1 MNDNDKNNNN
11 ILTFTPK
18 DAKIEIDAEIVDSF
32 TTGIKQIDAY
42 TEAQRIS
49 RSLMYGFVKVF
60 EERYGI
66 KKPIFFKDA
75 AVLSLLIVGTILR
88 QRGIEDA
95 GEVQLLN
102 DIQEMMDSKVDE
114 NEPDEE

>member
-1 MNDNDKNNNN
+1 MKDNDKNN

-32 TTGIKQIDAY
+32 VTGTRLIDAH

-88 QRGIEDA
+88 QRGIENA

-102 DIQEMMDSKVDE
+102 EIQEMMDSRS
-114 NEPDEE
+114 EESDGPEGE

>member
-66 KKPIFFKDA
+66 KKPIFFKDSA
-75 AVLSLLIVGTILR
+75 LLSILIIGTILR
-88 QRGIEDA
+88 QRGIEDG

-102 DIQEMMDSKVDE
+102 DIQEMMSL
-114 NEPDEE
+114 NMPDELEEE